1 MKFAT
6 IPLTAVLVG
15 GIACAPYK
23 VIERSGPPSALA
35 KADEVVVAFDYSQL
49 RMGMLAQ
56 QSEEEFQEGKDVEKF
71 ESVKEKMDLELS
83 TAFAESIDGKVAAA
97 APMKMT
103 VFYTMMQ
110 QGKFAPPFVQD
121 TVIKAQCV
129 FAQGETVTD
138 KIETIAQVP
147 ASVTQPSIYQRA
159 GVAARLLGKRCAHYY
174 NKSRKA

>member
-1 MKFAT
+1 VKFAT

-35 KADEVVVAFDYSQL
+35 KADEVVVTFDYSQL
-49 RMGMLAQ
+49 RLGMLAQ
-56 QSEEEFQEGKDVEKF
+56 KTEEEFQAGKDTEKF
-71 ESVKEKMDLELS
+71 DDVKEKMDLELGQ
-83 TAFAESIDGKVAAA
+83 AFAESIDGKVVAD
-97 APMKMT
+97 APAKMT

-129 FAQGETVTD
+129 FSDGDTVTD
-138 KIETIAQVP
+138 KIETTAQVP

-159 GVAARLLGKRCAHYY
+159 GVAARMLGKRCAHYY

>member
-6 IPLTAVLVG
+6 IPLFAILIG
-15 GIACAPYK
+15 SSACAPYK

-35 KADEVVVAFDYSQL
+35 KADEVAVVFDYSQL
-49 RMGMLAQ
+49 RLGMLAQ
-56 QSEEEFQEGKDVEKF
+56 KTEEEFQEGKDEKKF
-71 ESVKEKMDLELS
+71 DDVKEKMDLELGQ
-83 TAFAESIDGKVAAA
+83 AFAESIDGKVVGT
-97 APMKMT
+97 APAKMT

-129 FAQGETVTD
+129 FSDGDTVTD
-138 KIETIAQVP
+138 KIETSAVVA